1 MVHPNNETT
10 KMGQAGLCTA
20 PPQTDSPLNSGL
32 DSYPQELISNGSSN
46 DIIATVSALLEN
58 KADVKTEDL
67 LLKLRSLI
75 NENLELKDTITQ
87 NNLALRQQMNLLV
100 QWHQQVEN
108 QQRHFREELNNAH
121 KQSNSLQQENT
132 LLKST
137 LTGLKNSNPGS
148 PKFQELD
155 NMIQE
160 LYQQLNATERKL
172 QVTLE
177 EKDSISS
184 QRTKL
189 EGELTLLRCDLA
201 ATKSEFERLKLQRQ
215 ELLSTAK
222 ELRERLQ
229 TREMQLGREKN
240 QNISEDVEKVYKTLQ
255 KEREAAGVLF
265 QELEEARSQV
275 EHLESELKTAR
286 AETQKYKSKYQISRN
301 ENSPP
306 LSPSLDSKLND
317 SDVRKWKDEAALL
330 REEVETLE
338 AALEEE
344 RKRTNEERATLNRI
358 QGENLRLKKEINEN
372 RDRSE
377 KSHYSDQY
385 YQTKIKS
392 IQEMHDEATAKL
404 ISYEELVGSKNEEI
418 ARLKKDL
425 GQTKAQLME
434 MKSEGE
440 TIAVLRAQVE
450 VYQSDFRAER
460 EAREAMASDR
470 EKLREDLRHLQMRN
484 TQLMDELEA
493 YQRRHFSQGQGPSSR
508 SASEEPKDTKD
519 FYLNPENIWDKLS
532 NSSDKKVED
541 KKEENPEVDE
551 NLLYCPKCS
560 KSFSELRPLEEHVNR
575 CLDED

>member
-46 DIIATVSALLEN
+46 DII
-58 KADVKTEDL
+58 
-67 LLKLRSLI
+67 
-75 NENLELKDTITQ
+75 
-87 NNLALRQQMNLLV
+87 
-100 QWHQQVEN
+100 
-108 QQRHFREELNNAH
+108 
-121 KQSNSLQQENT
+121 
-132 LLKST
+132 
-137 LTGLKNSNPGS
+137 NSNPGS

-155 NMIQE
+155 NTIQE

-189 EGELTLLRCDLA
+189 EGELTLLRV
-201 ATKSEFERLKLQRQ
+201 
-215 ELLSTAK
+215 
-222 ELRERLQ
+222 
-229 TREMQLGREKN
+229 N
-240 QNISEDVEKVYKTLQ
+240 VEKVYKTLQ

-560 KSFSELRPLEEHVNR
+560 KSFSELRPLEEHVNK